1 MEKIRLIFFI
11 PEFVKGG
18 AGNSIFSLVKNLDKK
33 KFIINII
40 CLGKCEYKF
49 QIAKY
54 ARIYELKNKK
64 TIFAQKKISRVI
76 DKITTNNKKNILISN
91 FFYANVL
98 ISLFQKKKKNLKFI
112 FTERTTLTE
121 LFTYFGFFDFLKKN
135 LIKILVKIFYK
146 KADLIISNSKKV
158 SKDIAKFT
166 NQKSIYIYPGSIKN
180 EKRKIFF
187 SKVSSG
193 KTKIIW
199 IGRLAKEKGLDILV
213 NTFKEINKKSFKVY
227 IYGNGPLKNYL
238 KNQINKFNLEK
249 NLIMKG
255 YKSDI
260 SNEIYKYDLLI
271 NTSMFEGFPNVVV
284 ESLNNSV
291 PVIASRSGGGI
302 NEIISKGKYGQLFDV
317 TKSNDLK
324 KKILNFIKFPK
335 ILIRKAKTSKSHLKN
350 FDEKSSAKKYE
361 KIFLELFS

>member
-1 MEKIRLIFFI
+1 MEKVRLIFFI

-33 KFIINII
+33 KFLINII
-40 CLGKCEYKF
+40 CLGKCEYKN
-49 QIAKY
+49 QISKY
-54 ARIYELKNKK
+54 AKIHELKNKK
-64 TIFAQKKISRVI
+64 TIFAQKKISKI
-76 DKITTNNKKNILISN
+76 LDKITINNEKNVLISN

-98 ISLFQKKKKNLKFI
+98 ISLFQKKRKNLKFI
-112 FTERTTLTE
+112 FAERTTLTE
-121 LFTYFGFFDFLKKN
+121 LFIYFGFLDFLKKK
-135 LIKILVKIFYK
+135 LIKVLVKVFYK

-158 SKDIAKFT
+158 SKDIKKFT
-166 NQKSIYIYPGSIKN
+166 NQKSIHIYPGSIKDK
-180 EKRKIFF
+180 KRNVFF
-187 SKVSSG
+187 FKPLSDK
-193 KTKIIW
+193 KRIIW

-213 NTFKEINKKSFKVY
+213 NSFKEINKKSYKVY

-238 KNQINKFNLEK
+238 KNKINKFNLQK

-255 YKSDI
+255 YKNDI
-260 SNEIYKYDLLI
+260 SKQIYKFDLLI
-271 NTSMFEGFPNVVV
+271 NTSLFEGFPNVVV

-302 NEIISKGKYGQLFDV
+302 NEIIANGKYGQLFDI

-335 ILIRKAKTSKSHLKN
+335 VLNSKAKISKSHLRN
-350 FDEKSSAKKYE
+350 FYEKRSAKQYE
-361 KIFLELFS
+361 KIFLGLFS

>member
-33 KFIINII
+33 RFLINII
-40 CLGKCEYKF
+40 CLGKCEYKY
-49 QIAKY
+49 QISKY

-64 TIFAQKKISRVI
+64 TIFAQKKISRI
-76 DKITTNNKKNILISN
+76 LDKITTNNKKNILISN

-98 ISLFQKKKKNLKFI
+98 ISLFQKRRKNLKFI

-121 LFTYFGFFDFLKKN
+121 LFTYFGFLDFLKKK

-158 SKDIAKFT
+158 SKDIEKFT
-166 NQKSIYIYPGSIKN
+166 NQRSIHIYPGSIKN
-180 EKRKIFF
+180 KKKKFLF
-187 SKVSSG
+187 LKTSSD
-193 KTKIIW
+193 KKKIIW
-199 IGRLAKEKGLDILV
+199 IGRLAKEKGLNILV
-213 NTFKEINKKSFKVY
+213 NSFKEIDKKSYKVY
-227 IYGNGPLKNYL
+227 IYGDGPLKNYL
-238 KNQINKFNLEK
+238 KNEINKFNLEK

-255 YKSDI
+255 YKKDI

-302 NEIISKGKYGQLFDV
+302 SEIISNEKYGQLFDI
-317 TKSNDLK
+317 TKPNDLK
-324 KKILNFIKFPK
+324 KKILDFITFPK
-335 ILIRKAKTSKSHLKN
+335 ILTRKAKISKSHLKN
-350 FDEKSSAKKYE
+350 FDEKISAKKYE
-361 KIFLELFS
+361 KIFFGLFS